1 MKWGGVKEARY
12 WSTQYDLQRKE
23 ESWKMAHQLHIQG
36 YEDKK
41 RWAQELVEENKA
53 VLAKKAKT
61 KAAQRANARKN
72 ERKRIRTNV
81 LNIKKSTSSYEAFV
95 KIIQK
100 SIYIIF
106 SICHTYH
113 MMCFKILYIC
123 I

>member
-1 MKWGGVKEARY
+1 LENGTSIK
-12 WSTQYDLQRKE
+12 
-23 ESWKMAHQLHIQG
+23 G
-36 YEDKK
+36 YEDDK

-123 I
+123 IIIYIFIDMI

>member
-1 MKWGGVKEARY
+1 MENGTSIK
-12 WSTQYDLQRKE
+12 
-23 ESWKMAHQLHIQG
+23 G
-36 YEDKK
+36 YEDDK

-81 LNIKKSTSSYEAFV
+81 LNVKKSTSSYEAFV

-113 MMCFKILYIC
+113 MMCFKILYIY
-123 I
+123 IYAL

>member
-1 MKWGGVKEARY
+1 
-12 WSTQYDLQRKE
+12 
-23 ESWKMAHQLHIQG
+23 MAHQLHIQG
-36 YEDKK
+36 YEDDK

-95 KIIQK
+95 EIIQK
-100 SIYIIF
+100 SICIIF
-106 SICHTYH
+106 NMPYVSYDV
-113 MMCFKILYIC
+113 F
-123 I
+123 